1 MSKVRVTYDP
11 MSDDAGDI
19 PQVYRDMIGGMINS
33 CKKYDKDADFY
44 LFNRDDALNRYG
56 EEQFKEMIQV
66 YDTVR
71 AETAIE

>member
-11 MSDDAGDI
+11 MADDAGDI
-19 PQVYRDMIGGMINS
+19 PQVYRDIVGGMINS

-44 LFNRDDALNRYG
+44 LFNRDSAFDRYG
-56 EEQFKEMIQV
+56 EEQFKEMIQA

-71 AETAIE
+71 TETATE